1 MLDHANE
8 DCEEIERQFED
19 QRRLVRKACKAA
31 RRLEVDRFCFGLKSG
46 HREIDRA
53 LESLDKVRED
63 VEKCQACL
71 AQNGNSVNQMF
82 VSNDLFRI
90 YEVVRCPYAIEKRRP
105 GDVCEEETHSAGEAR
120 GPDET
125 RNDWEPVTRMREPEA
140 AELIS
145 GILKASGLPESL
157 QLDGKV
163 VLDRIDFILKE

>member
-8 DCEEIERQFED
+8 DCKEIEHQIEG
-19 QRRLVRKACKAA
+19 QLRLLRKACKAT
-31 RRLEVDRFCFGLKSG
+31 RRLEVDRFCFGLRSG

-53 LESLDKVRED
+53 LESLNKVRED
-63 VEKCQACL
+63 VEKYQACL
-71 AQNGNSVNQMF
+71 AHNGNSVNQMF

-90 YEVVRCPYAIEKRRP
+90 YEVVRCPCAIEKRRP
-105 GDVCEEETHSAGEAR
+105 GGVREEETHSAGEAR
-120 GPDET
+120 CPDKT

-163 VLDRIDFILKE
+163 VLDLIDFILNE